1 MGPEIGL
8 YIVGGVILLLII
20 GGILTGISNS
30 KRSQKLE
37 ALANQLG
44 FQYFSNHPPEQVNQ
58 LNTFELMTRGRA
70 RLFSNSL
77 TRENDGVQVAIFD
90 YRYTTGSGKN
100 SHTHHQTVVSMRSED
115 LRLPF
120 FTMSPEN
127 VMHRIASAFGYQDI
141 NFAEAPVFS
150 KMFLLRGSEE
160 ASIREFMNVERLH
173 RLEAFRGI
181 HLEARGDRFLCWY
194 TGGRRKPEEVEKLLQ
209 TAFEILVILRG

>member
-1 MGPEIGL
+1 MGPEL
-8 YIVGGVILLLII
+8 AVYLVGGVILLLII
-20 GGILTGISNS
+20 GGVLTGISNS

-37 ALANQLG
+37 ALAGQLG
-44 FQYFSNHPPEQVNQ
+44 FQYFSVHPPEQLNQ
-58 LNTFELMTRGRA
+58 LNAFELMTRGRA
-70 RLFSNSL
+70 RVFSNSL
-77 TRENDGVQVAIFD
+77 TREKDGVQVGIFD
-90 YRYTTGSGKN
+90 YRYTTGSGKH
-100 SHTHHQTVVSMRSED
+100 SHTHHQTVVSIHSEE

-160 ASIREFMNVERLH
+160 AAIRELMSVDRLN

-194 TGGRRKPEEVEKLLQ
+194 TGRRKKPEEIEGLLQ
-209 TAFEILVILRG
+209 TAFEIYVILKG